1 MEGGLDAAVGIPSAS
16 VDMPSASVDM
26 PSASVDMPIASVDM
40 PSADVSGKTPDMPS
54 VGGKIS
60 GDLPSVDAKLTG
72 PDVEGGGVSL
82 GAGLAA
88 GVTAAVGATA
98 AGLGLSGKAD
108 KPDVE
113 VRLLYFMVCFIGHVC
128 CYRCPWRSATA
139 LTKDPFFAGIWH
151 SRVLYSTRF
160 DVLFAPL
167 VARSRP

>member
-1 MEGGLDAAVGIPSAS
+1 MEGGLDAAVGIPS
-16 VDMPSASVDM
+16 
-26 PSASVDMPIASVDM
+26 ASVDM

-139 LTKDPFFAGIWH
+139 LTKDPFLLGSGTLGYFTQPALTFCSHRLLLGPG
-151 SRVLYSTRF
+151 R
-160 DVLFAPL
+160 DL
-167 VARSRP
+167 VCS